1 MKHVLLDFCDL
12 PASHTA
18 VNLKDSVLE
27 ILRDFD
33 ISHKILGFTM
43 DGAANMNAMFNLLQ
57 PCLQCDRQSRGA
69 STESKLNFCASACK
83 NWFHCGSDLVV
94 SFLSLVVSE
103 FQVRCICHA
112 LNNVHEVGVVD
123 DKKIIPRVRI
133 LVKTVKKPK
142 AKKLFNGNFFF
153 WNWTKNYMLCDF
165 IPYLCHYSHYEAE
178 WSEDAPWCQD

>member
-1 MKHVLLDFCDL
+1 MAASPGRISLTADTWTSLAQEAFLAVTAHWITADFKIKHVLLDFCDL

-69 STESKLNFCASACK
+69 STESKLSFCASACK
-83 NWFHCGSDLVV
+83 N
-94 SFLSLVVSE
+94 
-103 FQVRCICHA
+103 
-112 LNNVHEVGVVD
+112 
-123 DKKIIPRVRI
+123 
-133 LVKTVKKPK
+133 
-142 AKKLFNGNFFF
+142 
-153 WNWTKNYMLCDF
+153 
-165 IPYLCHYSHYEAE
+165 
-178 WSEDAPWCQD
+178 